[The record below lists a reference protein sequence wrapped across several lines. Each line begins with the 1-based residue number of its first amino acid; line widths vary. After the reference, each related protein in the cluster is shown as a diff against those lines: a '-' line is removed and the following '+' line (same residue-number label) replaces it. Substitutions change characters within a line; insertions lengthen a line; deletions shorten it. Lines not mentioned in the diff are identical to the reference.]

1 MLKTIR
7 KYDPMTATCPV
18 VEEEL
23 EVSEIKSFEV
33 KRDKRDLYEL
43 FCKCAVACPEASLR
57 ADTLLRKTHRIVLA
71 AATAGL
77 ADATF
82 DLRSDRDKAYAK
94 KMGAK

>member
-7 KYDPMTATCPV
+7 KYDPNTASCPV

-23 EVSEIKSFEV
+23 EVSEIKSFKV
-33 KRDKRDLYEL
+33 KEDRRDLYEL
-43 FCKCAVACPEASLR
+43 FCRLAIARPDSRR
-57 ADTLLRKTHRIVLA
+57 ADCLLRQTHLIALA

-82 DLRSDRDKAYAK
+82 DLRSDRDKAYAR